1 LGYANLPEFG
11 MAAKAMPTT
20 TGASPSDSSPASQTE
35 ANKPAGESWFSGQRL
50 ESLENL
56 PPRTRRAI
64 GGLGT
69 FLVLTDLGV
78 YAFDRSAAQARS
90 KPKQGLAGMLQNAM
104 ERLQVQSRE
113 SYRRLTPEEWQVA
126 PPADIS
132 LSSDEATIWVYTQG
146 KLIAL
151 RLEGDLWKPVVQR
164 EVIDQEDSVAL
175 IAASPAGCL
184 VVPAQGNRWTWCPTP
199 TIAIGS
205 TEAATE
211 DGGKSQPLFWEAPVD
226 QTPRSLTA
234 LSDGRF
240 AMVDSKGYLWMI
252 DPTNQSCLQPPWGIQ
267 GKVVSVTQGDQS
279 QVWIAHHIQNVSSL
293 DLSTGQLTPTLT
305 AKPKRVEWIYEWLV
319 HPIYWIFPKPSSV
332 DATILYCLKLG
343 NDNKLSLDPALLGQT
358 EPTGDPWQPLWS
370 NAAFVAVM
378 LTLCCVYLYR
388 QDL

>member
-11 MAAKAMPTT
+11 AASSATPSTDGSLK
-20 TGASPSDSSPASQTE
+20 SDSPPAIQPE
-35 ANKPAGESWFSGQRL
+35 ASKPAGESWFSGQRL

-90 KPKQGLAGMLQNAM
+90 KPKQGLGALLQNAM

-113 SYRRLTPEEWQVA
+113 SYRRLTPEEWQIA
-126 PPADIS
+126 PPADMTF
-132 LSSDEATIWVYTQG
+132 SSDESTLWVYTQG
-146 KLIAL
+146 KLVAL
-151 RLEGDLWKPVVQR
+151 RPEGDLWKPVVQR
-164 EVIDQEDSVAL
+164 EVIEEEESVAL
-175 IAASPAGCL
+175 IAANPAGCL
-184 VVPAQGNRWTWCPTP
+184 VVPAQGNRWTWYPSP
-199 TIAIGS
+199 AIEIGG
-205 TEAATE
+205 TQAANG
-211 DGGKSQPLFWEAPVD
+211 DAGGAEPLFWDAPVNHP
-226 QTPRSLTA
+226 PRSLTA

-252 DPTNQSCLQPPWGIQ
+252 DPVKQSCLQPPWGIQ
-267 GKVVSVTQGDQS
+267 GKVVSVTPSEQAP
-279 QVWIAHHIQNVSSL
+279 VWIAHHIQNVSSL
-293 DLSTGQLTPTLT
+293 DLATGQLTPILT

-358 EPTGDPWQPLWS
+358 EPMGDPWQPLWS

>member
-1 LGYANLPEFG
+1 
-11 MAAKAMPTT
+11 
-20 TGASPSDSSPASQTE
+20 
-35 ANKPAGESWFSGQRL
+35 L

-64 GGLGT
+64 GGLDT

-90 KPKQGLAGMLQNAM
+90 KPKQGLAGMLQGAM

-126 PPADIS
+126 PPADIA
-132 LSSDEATIWVYTQG
+132 LSADEATLWVYTQG
-146 KLIAL
+146 KLMAL
-151 RLEGDLWKPVVQR
+151 RPEGDLWKPLVQHQ
-164 EVIDQEDSVAL
+164 VIDDEESVAL

-184 VVPAQGNRWTWCPTP
+184 AVPAQGKRWIWCPAPNTAP
-199 TIAIGS
+199 GS
-205 TEAATE
+205 TDALAGE
-211 DGGKSQPLFWEAPVD
+211 GGESVAISWDAPVD
-226 QTPRSLTA
+226 HPPRSLTA
-234 LSDGRF
+234 LSDQRF

-252 DPTNQSCLQPPWGIQ
+252 DPAKQSCLQPPLGIQ
-267 GKVVSVTQGDQS
+267 GKVVSVTPGDKS
-279 QVWIAHHIQNVSSL
+279 HVWVAHHIQNLSSL
-293 DLSTGQLTPTLT
+293 DLATGQLTPMLT

-343 NDNKLSLDPALLGQT
+343 NDNKLSLDPSLLGQT
-358 EPTGDPWQPLWS
+358 EPMGDPWQPLWS

>member
-1 LGYANLPEFG
+1 
-11 MAAKAMPTT
+11 
-20 TGASPSDSSPASQTE
+20 
-35 ANKPAGESWFSGQRL
+35 
-50 ESLENL
+50 
-56 PPRTRRAI
+56 
-64 GGLGT
+64 
-69 FLVLTDLGV
+69 
-78 YAFDRSAAQARS
+78 
-90 KPKQGLAGMLQNAM
+90 
-104 ERLQVQSRE
+104 
-113 SYRRLTPEEWQVA
+113 
-126 PPADIS
+126 
-132 LSSDEATIWVYTQG
+132 
-146 KLIAL
+146 
-151 RLEGDLWKPVVQR
+151 
-164 EVIDQEDSVAL
+164 
-175 IAASPAGCL
+175 
-184 VVPAQGNRWTWCPTP
+184 
-199 TIAIGS
+199 
-205 TEAATE
+205 
-211 DGGKSQPLFWEAPVD
+211 
-226 QTPRSLTA
+226 
-234 LSDGRF
+234 
-240 AMVDSKGYLWMI
+240 MVDSKGYLWMI